1 MDRKNDIKVDSFIH
15 LGNYYSLD
23 RVTHGSEDYSMGH
36 CLVEYNN
43 ELYLADTL
51 EEEIHTDEGSN
62 FNLSGMGKHDYV
74 GDITEEIGIPWLDE
88 GNTNISYRCI
98 D

>member
-23 RVTHGSEDYSMGH
+23 RVTHGSENYNKGY
-36 CLVEYNN
+36 CLVEFNN

-51 EEEIHTDEGSN
+51 EEEIHTEHEGMRGGGELRRERAASD
-62 FNLSGMGKHDYV
+62 HDLQPR
-74 GDITEEIGIPWLDE
+74 ESLH
-88 GNTNISYRCI
+88 
-98 D
+98 

>member
-23 RVTHGSEDYSMGH
+23 RVIHGSEDYSMGH

-51 EEEIHTDEGSN
+51 
-62 FNLSGMGKHDYV
+62 
-74 GDITEEIGIPWLDE
+74 
-88 GNTNISYRCI
+88 
-98 D
+98 